1 MSASELSAKELI
13 DELPP
18 YLQRLIAIYLTK
30 MMLKNMKAIINERKL
45 RPRLEN
51 RGKHEQ
57 AKARVG

>member
-30 MMLKNMKAIINERKL
+30 MILKDIRIIINERKL
-45 RPRLEN
+45 QPRLEN

-57 AKARVG
+57 TKARVG